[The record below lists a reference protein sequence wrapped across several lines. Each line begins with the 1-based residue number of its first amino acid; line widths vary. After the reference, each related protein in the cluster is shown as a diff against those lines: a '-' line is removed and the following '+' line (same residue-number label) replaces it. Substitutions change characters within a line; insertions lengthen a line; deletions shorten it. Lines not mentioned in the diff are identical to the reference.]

1 MVCGPGVAGAA
12 VRLCDE
18 EAGMADALET
28 HATPDIR
35 SGSAREP
42 GVAYDTDRLG
52 EPGQPGIPTGDQYPA
67 NKRDNITEDEYEASV
82 STRPRNSPFRPAI
95 SSELEP
101 REAVTR

>member
-1 MVCGPGVAGAA
+1 
-12 VRLCDE
+12 
-18 EAGMADALET
+18 MADALET

-67 NKRDNITEDEYEASV
+67 NKRDNITEDEYERRYRRVPGTHPSGQL
-82 STRPRNSPFRPAI
+82 SRPNWSP
-95 SSELEP
+95 EKL
-101 REAVTR
+101 